1 MEKEKIRNVK
11 VSKGL
16 AKLIGTAIL
25 VDSLIVGVFA
35 LGGHVPFHQDT
46 KKINEVVETKT
57 TERANTKEIEVSNDF
72 DNDIDIR
79 NRVVYY
85 QKPYLNED
93 GVRLRDIETVYYS
106 DSLIPKK
113 STKTVLVGSNEPDE
127 TYVETYQYD
136 INTDHFI
143 RIKENLHDEILSD
156 ITLLLILGMM
166 DTAIIA
172 VGKSYIKRKEDEKN

>member
-1 MEKEKIRNVK
+1 MINV
-11 VSKGL
+11 
-16 AKLIGTAIL
+16 
-25 VDSLIVGVFA
+25 
-35 LGGHVPFHQDT
+35 
-46 KKINEVVETKT
+46 NEVVETKT
-57 TERANTKEIEVSNDF
+57 TERANTKEMEVSNNF
-72 DNDIDIR
+72 DNEIDTR

-113 STKTVLVGSNEPDE
+113 STKTVLVGSNELDE

-156 ITLLLILGMM
+156 TTLLLILGMM

>member
-72 DNDIDIR
+72 DNDNDIDIR

-85 QKPYLNED
+85 QKPYLNH
-93 GVRLRDIETVYYS
+93 
-106 DSLIPKK
+106 
-113 STKTVLVGSNEPDE
+113 
-127 TYVETYQYD
+127 Q
-136 INTDHFI
+136 
-143 RIKENLHDEILSD
+143 
-156 ITLLLILGMM
+156 
-166 DTAIIA
+166 
-172 VGKSYIKRKEDEKN
+172 

>member
-57 TERANTKEIEVSNDF
+57 TEKANTKEIESMVNSK
-72 DNDIDIR
+72 I
-79 NRVVYY
+79 
-85 QKPYLNED
+85 
-93 GVRLRDIETVYYS
+93 S
-106 DSLIPKK
+106 DSQL
-113 STKTVLVGSNEPDE
+113 
-127 TYVETYQYD
+127 YD
-136 INTDHFI
+136 IIVN
-143 RIKENLHDEILSD
+143 K
-156 ITLLLILGMM
+156 LIL
-166 DTAIIA
+166 DFFINENIQ
-172 VGKSYIKRKEDEKN
+172 EKDNECKNPSPYNYNFFL

>member
-57 TERANTKEIEVSNDF
+57 TERENTKEIEVSNGF

-93 GVRLRDIETVYYS
+93 GIRLRDIETVYYS

-113 STKTVLVGSNEPDE
+113 STKTVLVGSDEPDE
-127 TYVETYQYD
+127 AYVETYQYD

-156 ITLLLILGMM
+156 ATLLLILGMM

-172 VGKSYIKRKEDEKN
+172 AGKSFIKRKEDEKN